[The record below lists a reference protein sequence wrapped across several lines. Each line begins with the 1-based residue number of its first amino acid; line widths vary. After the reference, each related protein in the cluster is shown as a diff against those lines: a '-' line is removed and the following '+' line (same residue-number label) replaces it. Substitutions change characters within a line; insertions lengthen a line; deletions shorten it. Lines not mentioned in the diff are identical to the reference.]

1 MDASMVSDEA
11 SVQMALVVQREEA
24 RKIFNVPGDSFLGE
38 MINRGVEF
46 QNLDADASK
55 ANPDFVHER
64 RFKVNDFLGDDVK
77 TVDVSK
83 MKIGDLTK
91 TNFVIYKETPDGRS
105 SNRLEISYEDNGGRT
120 PSKISINAVPSGM
133 ATGVAFELDSNNQFS
148 YIDAIKF
155 TGSGLMDVA
164 KAPPVMKVFDGM
176 ELSGLKAEAN
186 QLSFQLAK
194 FPHKQSQPV
203 KIDLPRALNG
213 Q

>member
-1 MDASMVSDEA
+1 MDAPMISDEA
-11 SVQMALVVQREEA
+11 ALQLALIAQREETN
-24 RKIFNVPGDSFLGE
+24 KIFSVPEGSFLHE
-38 MINRGVEF
+38 MIDQGTDF
-46 QNLDADASK
+46 QNLDASAAN

-64 RFKVNDFLGDDVK
+64 KFRVNNFLGDDVK
-77 TVDVSK
+77 MVDVSK
-83 MKIGDLTK
+83 MKMGDLTK

-105 SNRLEISYEDNGGRT
+105 SNRLEISYEDNGGKT
-120 PSKISINAVPSGM
+120 PSKISVNAVPSGM

-176 ELSGLKAEAN
+176 ELSGLNAEAN

-203 KIDLPRALNG
+203 KIDLPRTLNG